1 MPKTRSLTVSLLNNV
16 EKTSLSKEII
26 IKNLRYAKV
35 FDVETKGK
43 VVSTNDIVKERIAQG
58 AKEGLV
64 VVADSQTKGRGTKG
78 RSFFPLKIRDSMRP
92 SWFARLFPL
101 RRI

>member
-1 MPKTRSLTVSLLNNV
+1 MLNNV

-35 FDVETKGK
+35 FDVETRGE
-43 VVSTNDIVKERIAQG
+43 VGSTNDVVKEMIAQG

-64 VVADSQTKGRGTKG
+64 VVADSQSNGRGTKG
-78 RSFFPLKIRDSMRP
+78 RSFFSPKGTGIYASILVCPDISVAP
-92 SWFARLFPL
+92 
-101 RRI
+101 